1 MEIVQMYIAEA
12 KRLYITRC
20 IENGEDPN
28 KEIVMRFDEL
38 IRKEGEYDRE
48 T

>member
-12 KRLYITRC
+12 KRLYITSC

-28 KEIVMRFDEL
+28 RDVVDRFDEL
-38 IRKEGEYDRE
+38 IRGEVNDRE
-48 T
+48 S